1 MMIKIGDRVINIK
14 NITYIID
21 RNVFFNNGTSWVMTE
36 PEIKMLLAEL
46 FNEPKET
53 ELMKAIKET
62 KSDLAKL
69 GSKKAKK

>member
-1 MMIKIGDRVINIK
+1 MMIKIGDRVLNIK